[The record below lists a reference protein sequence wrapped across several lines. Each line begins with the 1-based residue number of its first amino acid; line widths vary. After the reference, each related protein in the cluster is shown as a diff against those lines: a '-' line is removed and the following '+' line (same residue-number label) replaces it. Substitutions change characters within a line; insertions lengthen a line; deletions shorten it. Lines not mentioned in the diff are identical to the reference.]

1 MWAIRNIVVG
11 QAGVRIN
18 SAVLFQCIFCATFVL
33 SLQLSAA
40 HTSFIYARQNAQL
53 QPTSATLPEASPSS
67 AAPAASSQSLGSDD
81 SKYVL
86 YSFIFR
92 WTNVC
97 SESLIQAW
105 ICLL

>member
-1 MWAIRNIVVG
+1 MWAIRNVVVG

-18 SAVLFQCIFCATFVL
+18 SAFLFQCVFCAIFVL
-33 SLQLSAA
+33 SLQFSAA
-40 HTSFIYARQNAQL
+40 HTSFIYARQNVQP

-67 AAPAASSQSLGSDD
+67 ATPTASSQSFSWDD

-92 WTNVC
+92 WTNIC